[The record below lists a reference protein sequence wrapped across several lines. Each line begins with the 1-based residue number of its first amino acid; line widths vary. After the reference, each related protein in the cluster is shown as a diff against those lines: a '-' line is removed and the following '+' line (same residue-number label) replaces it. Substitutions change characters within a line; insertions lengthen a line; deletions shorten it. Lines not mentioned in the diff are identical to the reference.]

1 MLIALNGLNQFF
13 FYDRISFRWMKK
25 RRVDTNTDLEEITS
39 ITKDILDDSTYILGF
54 SNNTRNLIKQRMTS
68 MFKQNCGLAKL
79 NKPDEIVFM
88 LMLQAITQLRIPY
101 NKQKMMSVIKNH
113 VVKYRTNRHDIE
125 DISLSMVQKLR
136 I

>member
-1 MLIALNGLNQFF
+1 
-13 FYDRISFRWMKK
+13 MK
-25 RRVDTNTDLEEITS
+25 RHHIDTSIDLEKITS

-68 MFKQNCGLAKL
+68 MFKQNSELAKL

-88 LMLQAITQLRIPY
+88 LMLRSITELRLPY

-113 VVKYRTNRHDIE
+113 VLKYRTHKQDID
-125 DISLSMVQKLR
+125 DISLSMVKKMR